1 MIHFSDVWSG
11 ISIFSRSI
19 PVFLLFLKILRFSY
33 LLVHL
38 LLAAFLLV
46 ALLEVF
52 VLEVLSHFG
61 LSRFLDRNSVKVV
74 VCFVIAAGFLFESL
88 ALEKVAAC
96 FVCDLRHVS
105 KRGFVFEHLLLLF
118 FGRCRLF

>member
-1 MIHFSDVWSG
+1 MVHFSDVWSG

-61 LSRFLDRNSVKVV
+61 LSSFLHRHPIRVFISFMIPTV
-74 VCFVIAAGFLFESL
+74 FLF
-88 ALEKVAAC
+88 
-96 FVCDLRHVS
+96 
-105 KRGFVFEHLLLLF
+105 
-118 FGRCRLF
+118 